1 MPKSYVTS
9 KAASGKLSSRWAS
22 FSSRKQRQEPVL
34 PHQVVLSSEDLP
46 PVMDSTTIRSLF
58 HALDSH
64 SLEHSIAEAVRHTAS
79 LKQVRDHENARTN
92 DSAPSVQQKVE
103 GVAHAYECWK
113 HRLNTLEMI
122 ADARASLKSLKA
134 NENDAVTRARNAL
147 LNENL

>member
-1 MPKSYVTS
+1 
-9 KAASGKLSSRWAS
+9 L
-22 FSSRKQRQEPVL
+22 RKQRQEPIL

-46 PVMDSTTIRSLF
+46 PVMDPATIRSLF

-64 SLEHSIAEAVRHTAS
+64 TLEQI
-79 LKQVRDHENARTN
+79 RDHENARTS

>member
-1 MPKSYVTS
+1 M
-9 KAASGKLSSRWAS
+9 
-22 FSSRKQRQEPVL
+22 
-34 PHQVVLSSEDLP
+34 PHQVILSSEDLP
-46 PVMDSTTIRSLF
+46 PVMDPATIRSLF

-64 SLEHSIAEAVRHTAS
+64 TLEHSIAEAVRHTAS
-79 LKQVRDHENARTN
+79 LKQIRDHENARTS